1 MTGTE
6 LPTAAP
12 RPPSRSAEALSRAEE
27 AGGSRSVAFPSKCS
41 RGRSLYLVERKLSQM
56 DIESTPIRTELN
68 G

>member
-27 AGGSRSVAFPSKCS
+27 AGGSRSVASCPTNANGD
-41 RGRSLYLVERKLSQM
+41 GRTEYMSQM